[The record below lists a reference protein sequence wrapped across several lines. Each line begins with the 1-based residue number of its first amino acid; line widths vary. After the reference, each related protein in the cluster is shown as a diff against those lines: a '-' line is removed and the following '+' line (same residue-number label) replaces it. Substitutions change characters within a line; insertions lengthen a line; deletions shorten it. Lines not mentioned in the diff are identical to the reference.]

1 MIWAQKD
8 IGIIRRNLKPSLL
21 FLRFMMI
28 RYFIPLLLLAT
39 QTTFCAA
46 EDPPERQQIMQ
57 LLAAGQN
64 VQALAAAREWTTAHP
79 DMPEALLTYAE
90 VQQVND
96 DFGGALDSLDSV
108 YFMTRDAMVLVRK
121 GDVYLEMGHHDQA
134 EREYLEALRQQ
145 DGCVAAH
152 VGLASVMMARQ
163 RPLEAGA
170 ALQAALTIEPD
181 SVPALLAVAKL
192 RLQAHE
198 PDQAREVLQQAL
210 GKEPDTA
217 AAHLML
223 GQIAAEAGDMAQA
236 REHWRKFG
244 ALDPSSSAQWQLAH
258 NFYPVRNRPFNCS
271 GFYPA
276 FAPDG
281 KRFAFRGRGDA
292 TCLYISTLE
301 HPEVTERLFQGPGT
315 IQSLQWSPDGK
326 YILCRDYLQKEEQG
340 KPVYT
345 YRLLVVPVPEGAVQQ
360 PSEGRLVYEGRYIG
374 SPCWLPDSRG
384 ILFDGYVTGKGRP
397 LLRVPIEP
405 PAQGGQPAEPEV
417 ALTPTREESLSGCMT
432 IPGEP
437 MPPGGGLPKFLIHR
451 FHTPSRE
458 YQVVLV
464 NPADRTQDQVLVH
477 SDQSLYYTGV
487 SPDGKTL
494 LYFRRTGQPPAW
506 SLVAKTISEEG
517 PGRALPF
524 RTTMPMPPA
533 LTADNRH
540 LVLYDRDG
548 LYMVDLVGVEE

>member
-1 MIWAQKD
+1 MILAQKD
-8 IGIIRRNLKPSLL
+8 MGIIRRNLQTSLL
-21 FLRFMMI
+21 FVRFMMI
-28 RYFIPLLLLAT
+28 RYLLPLLLLALQAT
-39 QTTFCAA
+39 LCAA
-46 EDPPERQQIMQ
+46 ENPPERQQIMQ
-57 LLAAGQN
+57 LLAEGKN

-79 DMPEALLTYAE
+79 AMPEALLTYAE

-96 DFGGALDSLDSV
+96 DFSGALDSLDSV

-121 GDVYLEMGHHDQA
+121 GDVYLEMGHHAQA
-134 EREYLEALRQQ
+134 EQEYLEALRQQ

-163 RPLEAGA
+163 RPLEAEA
-170 ALQAALTIEPD
+170 ALQAALMIEPD
-181 SVPALLAVAKL
+181 AVPALLAMAKL

-198 PDQAREVLQQAL
+198 PDRAREALLQAL
-210 GKEPDTA
+210 QKASDTA
-217 AAHLML
+217 EAHLML
-223 GQIAAEAGDMAQA
+223 GQISAEAGDMAMAQ
-236 REHWRKFG
+236 EHWRKFG
-244 ALDPSSSAQWQLAH
+244 ALDPSSSAQWQLTH
-258 NFYPVRNRPFNCS
+258 NFYPVRSRPFNCS
-271 GFYPA
+271 GFYPT

-292 TCLYISTLE
+292 TSLYISALE
-301 HPEVTERLFQGPGT
+301 QPEVTERLFQGPGT

-345 YRLLVVPVPEGAVQQ
+345 YRLIVVPVPEGAVQRL
-360 PSEGRLVYEGRYIG
+360 SEGRLVYEGRYIG
-374 SPCWLPDSRG
+374 TPSWLPDSRG

-397 LLRVPIEP
+397 LLRVSIEP
-405 PAQGGQPAEPEV
+405 PAEGAQPAEPQV
-417 ALTPTREESLSGCMT
+417 ALSPAREETFSGCMT

-437 MPPGGGLPKFLIHR
+437 MSPDGGLPKLLIHR

-487 SPDGKTL
+487 SPDGRTL
-494 LYFRRTGQPPAW
+494 LYFRRSGQPPAW
-506 SLVAKTISEEG
+506 SLVAKAIGEEG

-524 RTTMPMPPA
+524 RTTVPMPPA
-533 LTADNRH
+533 LTADSRH